1 TVKKSQIIE
10 GTSLCTPIE
19 LFLNTFIKDMKSIF
33 SSILLLG
40 IILNV
45 QGQGAGSVKEK
56 DAHAGHQHATARV
69 ASSTSEESLHFK
81 EVEFDFGTIPQGKPV
96 YHSFEVRNDG
106 SAELRI
112 DNVQTTCG
120 CTTPEWKKEP
130 IAKGQSSSIKV
141 GFNAASEGA
150 FEKYITILYN
160 GGATKQV
167 KIKGVVWKAPP
178 TPAPAN
184 APVQFLKQQI
194 Q

>member
-1 TVKKSQIIE
+1 MKPFFSTV
-10 GTSLCTPIE
+10 
-19 LFLNTFIKDMKSIF
+19 
-33 SSILLLG
+33 LLLG
-40 IILNV
+40 IFLHA

-56 DAHAGHQHATARV
+56 DPHAGHNHATPRV
-69 ASSTSEESLHFK
+69 SSSTSDESLHLK

-106 SAELRI
+106 SAELQI
-112 DNVQTTCG
+112 ENVQTTCG

-130 IAKGQSSSIKV
+130 IAKGKSSSIKV
-141 GFNAASEGA
+141 GFNAASEGP

-160 GGATKQV
+160 GGATKQF

-178 TPAPAN
+178 TPAPVN
-184 APVQFLKQQI
+184 AGVQFLKQQI